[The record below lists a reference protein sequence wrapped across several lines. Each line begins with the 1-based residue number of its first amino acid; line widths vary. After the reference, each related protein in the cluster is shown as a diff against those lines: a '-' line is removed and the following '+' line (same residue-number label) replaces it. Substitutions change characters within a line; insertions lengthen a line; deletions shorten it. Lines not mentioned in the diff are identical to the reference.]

1 MGFWEFAKGGFEGEN
16 ANGSSNKSTSQANF
30 SAFIPET
37 LSGCNLFAMHD
48 VGRPI
53 SFCLILLVVTLVT
66 FQSNL
71 VRASPNPYP
80 NELEE
85 IAAEKR
91 AWNNFNGGY
100 GKRSSIA
107 YDYDDQTEREPEN
120 LYDIEE
126 EKRAWNSGSN
136 GGLGKRAWNSGFNG
150 GLGKRAWNNFN
161 GGYGKRAW
169 NNFNGGYGKRS
180 AESLEED
187 IEHIEKG
194 EIPMLDKK
202 SWTSRGLRG
211 IWGKRSP
218 TKRGIREIPMLDKR
232 SWTSRGLRGVWGK
245 RSNDANK
252 RGFIT
257 K

>member
-48 VGRPI
+48 VGCPI
-53 SFCLILLVVTLVT
+53 SFCLILLAVTVTL
-66 FQSNL
+66 QSNL

-100 GKRSSIA
+100 GKRASIA
-107 YDYDDQTEREPEN
+107 YDYDEQPDQTEN
-120 LYDIEE
+120 LYDIEDE
-126 EKRAWNSGSN
+126 
-136 GGLGKRAWNSGFNG
+136 KRAWNSGFNG

-169 NNFNGGYGKRS
+169 NNFNGGYGKRAWNNFNGGYGKRS
-180 AESLEED
+180 AESFDE
-187 IEHIEKG
+187 EHIENG
-194 EIPMLDKK
+194 EIPMLDK
-202 SWTSRGLRG
+202 R
-211 IWGKRSP
+211 
-218 TKRGIREIPMLDKR
+218 
-232 SWTSRGLRGVWGK
+232 
-245 RSNDANK
+245 
-252 RGFIT
+252 
-257 K
+257 

>member
-1 MGFWEFAKGGFEGEN
+1 
-16 ANGSSNKSTSQANF
+16 
-30 SAFIPET
+30 
-37 LSGCNLFAMHD
+37 MHD
-48 VGRPI
+48 VGCPI
-53 SFCLILLVVTLVT
+53 SFCLILLAVTVT

-91 AWNNFNGGY
+91 AWNNFHGGYGKRAWNNFNGGY
-100 GKRSSIA
+100 GKRASIA
-107 YDYDDQTEREPEN
+107 YDYDEQPDQTEN
-120 LYDIEE
+120 LYDIED
-126 EKRAWNSGSN
+126 EKRAWNSGFN

-150 GLGKRAWNNFN
+150 GLGKRAWNNFNGGYGKRAWNNFN

-194 EIPMLDKK
+194 EIPMLDKR

-218 TKRGIREIPMLDKR
+218 TKRGMREIPMLDKR
-232 SWTSRGLRGVWGK
+232 SWTDRGLRGVWGK
-245 RSNDANK
+245 RSNNPIKRAPK
-252 RGFIT
+252 RGHRATWISIRGHWG
-257 K
+257 